1 MMAYPGGWIM
11 ARPSRGLDHV
21 ERVEASE
28 ETRRRLRILLETI
41 SGQTSVEEAAR
52 RLKLSPSRVHALR
65 EQMLQGAAHAL
76 EPAPR
81 AVEQQPAR
89 AVVDDR
95 PATEAA
101 PRKFS
106 FLQRM
111 TGAHR
116 RESEA
121 TARPAAEEPR
131 RAPRLDHVDGGA
143 TSRQQPAD
151 EENDLLEIPAFLRRQ
166 AN

>member
-1 MMAYPGGWIM
+1 MMGHPGGWIM

-81 AVEQQPAR
+81 GRPRAGPAEDPETAALQR
-89 AVVDDR
+89 AVDQLED
-95 PATEAA
+95 ALLLADT
-101 PRKFS
+101 
-106 FLQRM
+106 RM
-111 TGAHR
+111 
-116 RESEA
+116 E
-121 TARPAAEEPR
+121 
-131 RAPRLDHVDGGA
+131 
-143 TSRQQPAD
+143 
-151 EENDLLEIPAFLRRQ
+151 LEAFLRHGPRRGKKKRRSDG
-166 AN
+166 

>member
-21 ERVEASE
+21 ERVAASD

-65 EQMLQGAAHAL
+65 EQMLQGAAEAL

-81 AVEQQPAR
+81 GRPRAGPAEDPEKAALQR
-89 AVVDDR
+89 AVDQLED
-95 PATEAA
+95 ALLLADT
-101 PRKFS
+101 
-106 FLQRM
+106 RM
-111 TGAHR
+111 
-116 RESEA
+116 E
-121 TARPAAEEPR
+121 
-131 RAPRLDHVDGGA
+131 
-143 TSRQQPAD
+143 
-151 EENDLLEIPAFLRRQ
+151 LEAFLRYGPRRGEKKRRGDG
-166 AN
+166 